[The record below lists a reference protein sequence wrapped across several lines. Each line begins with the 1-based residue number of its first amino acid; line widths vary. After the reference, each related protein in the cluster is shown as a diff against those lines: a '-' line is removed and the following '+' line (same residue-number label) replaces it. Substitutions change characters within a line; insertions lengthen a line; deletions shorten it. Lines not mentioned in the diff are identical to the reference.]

1 MLESFW
7 NKPCPQGIEVYT
19 CSSFIKIFISDIKK
33 FLCRLWAKGYS
44 IRVFS
49 KMTITTLLPKNKL
62 TANSCIF
69 TSSVRSK
76 QQFHNIEALRFH
88 DIEAF
93 SVLQKL
99 FCNETVTHLWL
110 KILSE
115 KFQLVQLW
123 VNLTKIRR
131 FFTCIFQSFYTL
143 SLRNSYFTEQHSMA
157 AFNNILEEIM
167 MCPFLRK
174 KSNSPRSRDCV
185 TSCNR

>member
-88 DIEAF
+88 NIEAF
-93 SVLQKL
+93 SVLQKS
-99 FCNETVTHLWL
+99 FCNETVAHLWL
-110 KILSE
+110 KILSK

-123 VNLTKIRR
+123 VNLTKNRR
-131 FFTCIFQSFYTL
+131 FSTCISQSFYQL
-143 SLRNSYFTEQHSMA
+143 SLKNGYFTEQHSMA

-167 MCPFLRK
+167 CPFFRK
-174 KSNSPRSRDCV
+174 KSNSPTSRDCV
-185 TSCNR
+185 TSRNR